1 MSYSKNSA
9 INKNRLRDKQIFI
22 KFKRNN
28 FWKDLTMDSR
38 KQFDPKELLKPDNM
52 LRLYASGAFP
62 MANDKTGA
70 INWYMPDVR
79 TIIPLDSF
87 NFPRSARKAIEKKNF
102 EIKFDSDFTNVI
114 MGCSDREET
123 WISQELMDAYKRLR
137 KRGHVHTVE
146 TWRNGELVG
155 GLYGVTFRGAF
166 FGESMFSKVSEASK
180 AALMGLINHL
190 IEKDFLL
197 LDVQYMTEHL
207 QMFGAIEITFDEY
220 TKLLHSAY
228 TRGCEF

>member
-1 MSYSKNSA
+1 
-9 INKNRLRDKQIFI
+9 
-22 KFKRNN
+22 
-28 FWKDLTMDSR
+28 MDSR
-38 KQFDPKELLKPDNM
+38 NKFDPKELLKPDNM

-62 MANDKTGA
+62 MADDKTGA

-79 TIIPLDSF
+79 SIIPLD
-87 NFPRSARKAIEKKNF
+87 NYKIPRSARKAIKKKNF
-102 EIKFDSDFTNVI
+102 EIKFDEDFTQVI
-114 MGCSDREET
+114 MRCSDRKET
-123 WISQELMDAYKRLR
+123 WISEELIKAYKRLR

-146 TWRNGELVG
+146 TWLDGELVG

-166 FGESMFSKVSEASK
+166 FGESMFSLVSEASK
-180 AALMGLINHL
+180 AALVALIKHL

-207 QMFGAIEITFDEY
+207 QMFGAIEISFDEY
-220 TKLLHSAY
+220 KKLLHNSY